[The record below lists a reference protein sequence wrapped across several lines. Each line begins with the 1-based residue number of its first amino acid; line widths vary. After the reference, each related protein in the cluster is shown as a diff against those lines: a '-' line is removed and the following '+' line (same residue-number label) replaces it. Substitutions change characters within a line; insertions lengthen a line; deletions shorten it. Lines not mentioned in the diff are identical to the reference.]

1 MSSIDRAALAAA
13 VASLPERFKGPGGVV
28 GVMKDGEVVLREAWG
43 YADPDAGLPMTASR
57 LMPICSITKQMTC
70 GVLLDL
76 VGAPSALDDRLA
88 DFLPNLE
95 GRRPTVRELCDNR
108 SGLRDYWALTALHGA
123 HHEGV
128 FRREDARPLF
138 ARMKTTHF
146 EPGSQYS
153 YSNGNFRI
161 LSDLLEERSGRS
173 LAELY
178 AHHIFGPAGMRDA
191 RLAADTAAPLNGV
204 VGHEGNSA
212 VGWFPATNRIL
223 WTGDAGVA
231 ATLDDMLAW
240 EGFIDRARDDADGL
254 YTRLST
260 QPTFSDGRLARY
272 GMGLA
277 HDRIDDVA
285 ITGHGG
291 ALRGFRIRRLHT
303 ASERLS
309 VVVMFNH
316 EADAH
321 AAALFLMRAALGRP
335 SVPQAGD
342 TPADRAWAGA
352 YVEPSSGLLLDITAH
367 GNAILARF
375 AGGAEV
381 LSYGPDGI
389 ARSNGMTLSRENE
402 GLGLDRPGDNLRG
415 VAVRLVGEA
424 APDIA
429 GRYWSP
435 ETESALEIEAIGSTF
450 AARFDGFLGRGP
462 MHAMSHV
469 AADVW
474 KLSTPRG
481 MDAPAPGDWTVR
493 VHRAAGGTVEGL
505 AIGCW
510 LARNVPFSRIA

>member
-13 VASLPERFKGPGGVV
+13 VASLPERFKGPGGAV
-28 GVMKDGEVVLREAWG
+28 GVMKDGEVIVREAWG
-43 YADPDAGLPMTASR
+43 YADPDAGLPMTPSR
-57 LMPICSITKQMTC
+57 LMPICSISKQMTC

-76 VGAPSALDDRLA
+76 VGAPSALDERLA
-88 DFLPNLE
+88 AFLPNLE

-108 SGLRDYWALTALHGA
+108 SGLRDYWALTVLHGA
-123 HHEGV
+123 HHEGA

-178 AHHIFGPAGMRDA
+178 ADHIFAPAGIRDA
-191 RLAADTAAPLNGV
+191 RLASDTAAPLNGA
-204 VGHEGNSA
+204 VGHEGNVS
-212 VGWFPATNRIL
+212 VGWFPATNRIV

-240 EGFIDRARDDADGL
+240 ERFIDRTRNDADGL
-254 YTRLST
+254 YGRLST
-260 QPTFSDGRLARY
+260 PSAFDDGRPARY
-272 GMGLA
+272 GMGIA

-291 ALRGFRIRRLHT
+291 ALRGFRIRRLHAAT
-303 ASERLS
+303 ERLS

-335 SVPQAGD
+335 SAPRSGV
-342 TPADRAWAGA
+342 PADQSWAGS
-352 YVEPSSGLLLDITAH
+352 YLEPSSGLSIDVTVH
-367 GNAILARF
+367 GNAILANL
-375 AGGAEV
+375 GGGTEV
-381 LSYGPDGI
+381 LSFGEDGV
-389 ARSNGMTLSRENE
+389 ARSAGMTLSRQDD
-402 GLGLDRPGDNLRG
+402 GLSLDRPGDNLRG
-415 VAVRLVGEA
+415 LAARLDGDA

-429 GRYWSP
+429 GRYWSA
-435 ETESALEIEAIGSTF
+435 ETESVFEVKAAGPAF
-450 AARFDGFLGRGP
+450 AGRFDGFLGCGP
-462 MHAMSHV
+462 MHQLRPFAG
-469 AADVW
+469 DVW
-474 KLSTPRG
+474 RLSTPRG
-481 MDAPAPGDWTVR
+481 MDAPAPGDWTVQ
-493 VHRAAGGTVEGL
+493 VHRAADGAVEGL
-505 AIGCW
+505 TIGCW
-510 LARNVPFSRIA
+510 LARNVVFSRIA

>member
-1 MSSIDRAALAAA
+1 MSSIDRAALTAA
-13 VASLPERFKGPGGVV
+13 VASLPERFKGPGGAV
-28 GVMKDGEVVLREAWG
+28 GIMKDGEVVVREAWG
-43 YADPDAGLPMTASR
+43 YADPDTGLPMTPSR
-57 LMPICSITKQMTC
+57 LLPICSISKQMTC

-76 VGAPSALDDRLA
+76 VGDPSVLDERLA

-95 GRRPTVRELCDNR
+95 GRRPTLRELCDNR
-108 SGLRDYWALTALHGA
+108 SGLRDYWALTVLHGA

-146 EPGSQYS
+146 EPGTQYS

-178 AHHIFGPAGMRDA
+178 AQHIFGPAGMRDA
-191 RLAADTAAPLNGV
+191 RLASDTAAPLNGT

-212 VGWFPATNRIL
+212 VGWFPATNRIF

-231 ATLDDMLAW
+231 AALDDMLAW
-240 EGFIDRARDDADGL
+240 ECFIDRTRNDTDGL
-254 YTRLST
+254 YNKLSA
-260 QPTFSDGRLARY
+260 PSAFADGRPSRY

-277 HDRIDDVA
+277 RDRIDDVA

-291 ALRGFRIRRLHT
+291 ALRGFRIRRLHA

-321 AAALFLMRAALGRP
+321 AAALFVMRAALGRP
-335 SVPQAGD
+335 AAPRSGV
-342 TPADRAWAGA
+342 PADQSWAGSYLEA
-352 YVEPSSGLLLDITAH
+352 SSGLSLDVSTH
-367 GNAILARF
+367 GNAILASLG
-375 AGGAEV
+375 GGAEV
-381 LSYGPDGI
+381 LSCGEDGI
-389 ARSNGMTLSRENE
+389 ARSAGMILSRQ
-402 GLGLDRPGDNLRG
+402 GDDLSVDRPGDNLRG
-415 VAVRLVGEA
+415 LAVRLEGNG
-424 APDIA
+424 PKDIA

-435 ETESALEIEAIGSTF
+435 ETKSFLEIEAAGAIF
-450 AARFDGFLGRGP
+450 AGRFDGFLGRGP
-462 MHAMSHV
+462 MHQLRQFAG
-469 AADVW
+469 DVW

-481 MDAPAPGDWTVR
+481 MDAPAPGDWTVQVR
-493 VHRAAGGTVEGL
+493 RAAGGAVEGL
-505 AIGCW
+505 TVGCW
-510 LARNVPFSRIA
+510 LARNVVFSRVA

>member
-13 VASLPERFKGPGGVV
+13 VASLPERFKGPGGAV
-28 GVMKDGEVVLREAWG
+28 GVIKDGEVVVREAWG
-43 YADPDAGLPMTASR
+43 YADPDTGLAMTPSR
-57 LMPICSITKQMTC
+57 LMPICSISKQMTC

-76 VGAPSALDDRLA
+76 VGDPSLLDDRIA
-88 DFLPNLE
+88 GFLPNLK
-95 GRRPTVRELCDNR
+95 GRRPTARELCDNR
-108 SGLRDYWALTALHGA
+108 SGLRDYWALTVLHGA

-138 ARMKTTHF
+138 GRMKTTHF

-161 LSDLLEERSGRS
+161 VADLLEEQSGRS

-178 AHHIFGPAGMRDA
+178 ARHIFGPAGMRDA
-191 RLAADTAAPLNGV
+191 RLAADTAAPLNGA
-204 VGHEGNSA
+204 VGHEGNAA
-212 VGWFPATNRIL
+212 VGWFPATNRIF
-223 WTGDAGVA
+223 WAGDAGVA

-240 EGFIDRARDDADGL
+240 ERFIDRTRNDADGL
-254 YTRLST
+254 YRRLSA
-260 QPTFSDGRLARY
+260 PSAFADGRPARY
-272 GMGLA
+272 GMGLG

-285 ITGHGG
+285 LTGHGG
-291 ALRGFRIRRLHT
+291 ALRGFRIRRLH
-303 ASERLS
+303 AAAERLS

-321 AAALFLMRAALGRP
+321 AAAVFLMRAALGRP
-335 SVPQAGD
+335 AAAPAGD
-342 TPADRAWAGA
+342 TPADRSWTGA
-352 YVEPSSGLLLDITAH
+352 YLEPSSGLMLDVTAH
-367 GNAILARF
+367 GGAILARF
-375 AGGAEV
+375 AGGTEV
-381 LSYGPDGI
+381 LAFGPDNV
-389 ARSNGMTLSRENE
+389 ARSAGMTLSRDGD
-402 GLGLDRPGDNLRG
+402 GLGIDRPGDNLRG
-415 VAVRLVGEA
+415 VAARLAGAA

-435 ETESALEIEAIGSTF
+435 ETESVLDIDAAGSSF

-462 MHAMSHV
+462 MHAMSPV

-493 VHRAAGGTVEGL
+493 VRRTAAGAVEGL
-505 AIGCW
+505 VLGCW
-510 LARNVPFSRIA
+510 LARNVVFSRLA